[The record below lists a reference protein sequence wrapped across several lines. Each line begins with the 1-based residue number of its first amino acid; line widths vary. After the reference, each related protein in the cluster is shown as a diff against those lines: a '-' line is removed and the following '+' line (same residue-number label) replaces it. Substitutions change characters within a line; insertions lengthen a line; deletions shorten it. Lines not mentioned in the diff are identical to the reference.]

1 MILKTWR
8 EVEAFPTGA
17 NGNVFVS
24 SIILC
29 TWSFSSSFFHFR
41 YLSFTPLTILCYCH
55 SPSCLP
61 LSSLQLWFFA
71 LSPLAACCRI
81 WRTSLVLT
89 SQADCCTWL
98 HLSPGPFIMH
108 NCTMGALGWCS
119 GTRDGQRLSQC
130 VSQGTTSQCAPHWAQ
145 SIQKENNESQT
156 RVSRKPV
163 LGSRDY
169 VSKLFMQLGF
179 F

>member
-1 MILKTWR
+1 MEFFFFVLSLQ
-8 EVEAFPTGA
+8 
-17 NGNVFVS
+17 VFIFYS
-24 SIILC
+24 LD
-29 TWSFSSSFFHFR
+29 
-41 YLSFTPLTILCYCH
+41 YPLLLPLTFMSTSFIFTVI
-55 SPSCLP
+55 
-61 LSSLQLWFFA
+61 FFA

-130 VSQGTTSQCAPHWAQ
+130 VSQGTTFQCAPHWAQ